1 MNTSTEQPI
10 VKSKTGML
18 RAGIL
23 LAVFLTYIV
32 AFFDRANIMVL
43 IANLNF
49 TNDLGITGDKS
60 AQGMLMSAFLLFYGA
75 TCFFAGPVV
84 HRFGARMTLFVSIIV
99 WGVLMGVMGA
109 VSIFAVMLAC
119 RALLGVGEAVV
130 GPSVSKTI
138 QTWFSPRERSKANGV
153 WYVGIMLAPVIAV
166 PLIAWFVAMIGWQ
179 GSFFALA
186 IMGLIPAFCIWYFV
200 RDIPSTHPKV
210 GTKEMEEIMAGR
222 EEEGKAIE
230 EVAKGDFR
238 FLRQG
243 TFWCLTITYGLMNCA
258 MWGTTTWMPTYFMK
272 TLGFS
277 WQAMGILAAVPYLVA
292 AVCVFGITP
301 FMDKLNFR
309 TPFVILLAFGVAI
322 SLFFAMNASN
332 SYTIVLYFSIAV
344 GLSGPIIPALFTMLQ
359 NSVKPNQISQATGF
373 FNGFAYAFAGIVPV
387 VMGVL
392 YNVTGSLRSGF
403 YLLDAC
409 VLLGMLAVIPLV
421 KKRL

>member
-1 MNTSTEQPI
+1 MNTSIDQPI

-179 GSFFALA
+179 GSFFA
-186 IMGLIPAFCIWYFV
+186 
-200 RDIPSTHPKV
+200 
-210 GTKEMEEIMAGR
+210 
-222 EEEGKAIE
+222 
-230 EVAKGDFR
+230 
-238 FLRQG
+238 
-243 TFWCLTITYGLMNCA
+243 
-258 MWGTTTWMPTYFMK
+258 
-272 TLGFS
+272 
-277 WQAMGILAAVPYLVA
+277 
-292 AVCVFGITP
+292 
-301 FMDKLNFR
+301 
-309 TPFVILLAFGVAI
+309 
-322 SLFFAMNASN
+322 
-332 SYTIVLYFSIAV
+332 
-344 GLSGPIIPALFTMLQ
+344 
-359 NSVKPNQISQATGF
+359 
-373 FNGFAYAFAGIVPV
+373 
-387 VMGVL
+387 
-392 YNVTGSLRSGF
+392 
-403 YLLDAC
+403 
-409 VLLGMLAVIPLV
+409 
-421 KKRL
+421 